1 MEEASH
7 WLATHWEAWRMAN
20 FLSIVCILAI
30 AFLLTRLLKS
40 IERRMAAHV
49 SFQGRSTT
57 LREKQIKTMLSL
69 VRSTGTVIIVVFA
82 VLTVLPELG
91 ISVEPLTVVAGF
103 ASIAVGFGAQNLVR
117 DWIAGALIVYEDQ
130 FVVGETV
137 QIGDTTGR
145 VEELTLRQTVLRDL
159 QGARVHIPNGEI
171 RKLANLSRDFSQ
183 IFLDVQIPAHEAGDR
198 ALAAL
203 DRVAAEFRADAA
215 WAPALVDG
223 PRVLGYESLSPA
235 GATVRVQVRTVP
247 LRQNDVARELR
258 RRIVARFAQ
267 DGVGISSEH
276 RVVLVS
282 SSALPGAAAADPV
295 QPDSASGPPEAG
307 RAQGAGTN

>member
-1 MEEASH
+1 
-7 WLATHWEAWRMAN
+7 MAN
-20 FLSIVCILAI
+20 FVHILCILVI

-40 IERRMAAHV
+40 IEHRMAAQA
-49 SFQGRSTT
+49 SAQGRSTT
-57 LREKQIKTMLSL
+57 LREKQLKTMMSL

-82 VLTVLPELG
+82 VLTALPELG
-91 ISVEPLTVVAGF
+91 ISVEPLTVVAGL
-103 ASIAVGFGAQNLVR
+103 ASVAIGFGAQNLVR

-145 VEELTLRQTVLRDL
+145 VEELTLRQTVLRDA

-183 IFLDVQIPAHEAGDR
+183 IFLDVHIPAHEAGDR

-215 WAPALVDG
+215 WAPALIDG
-223 PRVLGYESLSPA
+223 PRVLGYETLAPA

-247 LRQNDVARELR
+247 LRQNEVARELR

-267 DGVGISSEH
+267 EGVGIASEH
-276 RVVLVS
+276 RVVLVAS
-282 SSALPGAAAADPV
+282 GALPGAPPVEQEQAGSAAAG
-295 QPDSASGPPEAG
+295 QRTSG
-307 RAQGAGTN
+307 